1 MAKKSMT
8 AGKTATKLVC
18 PVCGAEFAI
27 ADHEHEAHGIV
38 LGKDSGLGTIY
49 MPLDKPGKN
58 SKVNDRMQQ
67 LADKGIDTS
76 AFFSM
81 QINGKEELVKQS
93 GNGISIV
100 NEEVFDKILGSG
112 TIRGKHLFKQHVMA
126 QMLKY
131 LTVRYYTNNET
142 GFVKDKNGNYDLSG
156 YQSHM
161 LARGYED
168 TWKVLVGMLERQDAM
183 YRNGDMKCFKEDN
196 LWYNKVLV
204 LKMFDDYHTQL
215 RAIFDNARRRKCRGK
230 EYIKFQHAGRL
241 VPGITYAGVFI
252 KDTHKIF
259 VALENWRKKIV
270 ISHTPNSLYNVV
282 REFNTV
288 RPMLHLKRSEFAYD
302 TKTGKIKFVEPK
314 QCKAWQ
320 NAYKGYGAYFT
331 MQNMILFHD
340 CYIWEGDTHY
350 TTERSIEKLNELAQ
364 KYMYDGYAMLGALRQ
379 FILDNK
385 FDIEAKQAEWRAKYR
400 K

>member
-1 MAKKSMT
+1 MANKNQT

-27 ADHEHEAHGIV
+27 ADHEHKAHGIV

-49 MPLDKPGKN
+49 MPLDKPGKQ

-76 AFFSM
+76 SFFSM
-81 QINGKEELVKQS
+81 HINGKEELIKQS

-131 LTVRYYTNNET
+131 LVVHDKNNYSEL
-142 GFVKDKNGNYDLSG
+142 VKDSAGNYDLSG
-156 YQSHM
+156 YQEHM
-161 LARGYED
+161 IARGYED
-168 TWKVLVGMLERQDAM
+168 TWKVLVGMLERQAAM
-183 YRNGDMKCFKEDN
+183 FRNGDTKCLKEDN
-196 LWYNKVLV
+196 MWYNKPLV
-204 LKMFDDYHTQL
+204 LTMFDDYVSQL
-215 RAIFDNARRRKCRGK
+215 HDIFVNARRRKCRGK
-230 EYIKFQHAGRL
+230 EYIKFQFAARL
-241 VPGITYAGVFI
+241 VPGITHAGVFT
-252 KDTHKIF
+252 KDAHKIF
-259 VALENWRKKIV
+259 EALERWRKTIERAN
-270 ISHTPNSLYNVV
+270 TPERLYNAV
-282 REFNTV
+282 RDFNNV
-288 RPMLHLKRSEFAYD
+288 RPELHLKKGEFAYD
-302 TKTGKIKFVEPK
+302 KEKKELKFVEVK

-331 MQNMILFHD
+331 MQNMILFHG
-340 CYIWEGDTHY
+340 CYIWDGETHY
-350 TTERSIEKLNELAQ
+350 TTDGSIEKLNELAQ
-364 KYMYDGYAMLGALRQ
+364 KYKHDGYAMLGALRQ

-385 FDIEAKQAEWRAKYR
+385 FDIAAKQAEWRAKYR